1 MKKIA
6 ARDVYGEKLVKL
18 GKENPNIVVLDADL
32 SSSTKTAV
40 FQKAFPNRH
49 FNMGIAENNMMLF
62 AAGLAVA
69 GKTVF
74 ASSFAMFA
82 TGRPWEIIRNSVAYD
97 KLNVKIVATHA
108 GISVGEDGGS
118 HQANEDMAIMRAIPN
133 FKVFCPA
140 DAIEA
145 GHIIEYAAKNQGP
158 MYIRLSREAF
168 PAFMNQNNSSCV
180 TKGKVLLDGND
191 LTIMATGSLS
201 WVSLQVAKLLEK
213 EKISAQ
219 IVHIPCIKPIDKEII
234 LASAKK
240 TKYLFT
246 CEEHS
251 IIGGLGSAVAEVVCE
266 YEPVPVIRLGVPD
279 EFGQSGKPQELFKL
293 YGLTAEDISK
303 KIIKKLQKK

>member
-6 ARDVYGEKLVKL
+6 ARDVYGEKLVEL

-32 SSSTKTAV
+32 SSSTKTSV

-97 KLNVKIVATHA
+97 NLNVKIVATHA
-108 GISVGEDGGS
+108 GISVGEDGGA

-168 PAFMNQNNSSCV
+168 PAFMNQDNASCV
-180 TKGKVLLDGND
+180 TKGKILLDGND
-191 LTIMATGSLS
+191 LTIIATGSLS
-201 WVSLQVAKLLEK
+201 WVALQVAKLLEK

-219 IVHIPCIKPIDKEII
+219 VIHIPCIKPIDKEII
-234 LASAKK
+234 IDSAKK

-251 IIGGLGSAVAEVVCE
+251 VLGGLGSAVAEVVCE

-303 KIIKKLQKK
+303 KIIKKQQER

>member
-97 KLNVKIVATHA
+97 NLNVKIVATHA

-219 IVHIPCIKPIDKEII
+219 IVHIPCIKPIDKETI